1 MTCICLKEQT
11 AKSHMKNMF
20 SFNVI
25 TREVFL
31 TKQNKFM
38 SSFSKRR
45 PDFKHC
51 LFLSKGQII
60 ALFSY
65 SSWTPH
71 IPRCLNRGSL
81 NDNKGLKNPICHL
94 KINN

>member
-1 MTCICLKEQT
+1 MTCMCLEEQT
-11 AKSHMKNMF
+11 AKSHMKNIFF
-20 SFNVI
+20 SVNVI

-60 ALFSY
+60 ALF
-65 SSWTPH
+65 
-71 IPRCLNRGSL
+71 
-81 NDNKGLKNPICHL
+81 PIQVGHL
-94 KINN
+94 TYPAV

>member
-11 AKSHMKNMF
+11 AKSHMKNIFF
-20 SFNVI
+20 SVNVI

-31 TKQNKFM
+31 TKQN
-38 SSFSKRR
+38 SFSKRR
-45 PDFKHC
+45 PDIKHC

-71 IPRCLNRGSL
+71 IPRCLNSGSL
-81 NDNKGLKNPICHL
+81 NDNKGMKNPICHL
-94 KINN
+94 KIDN